1 VHFLRLWHLAAIL
14 LSAPASAQQISIV
27 VVPSL
32 PGGSTY
38 IAADKGY
45 FRDAGLDV
53 KIDHIDSLGKAVAFL
68 ASNHVQVALGGINA
82 GFYNALGQ
90 GLPLVLALEAGST
103 PTYHQILVRP
113 ELKDKIKTPADL
125 KGRTVGLSSLGS
137 TSMYEIAEVL
147 ASAGL
152 TLKDVDGK
160 HLSFA
165 QMATAM
171 ANGALDAAFEVAPFT
186 QRMIEQKIG
195 LPWIDPET
203 YIRTLPMTNI
213 AYIANRDWV
222 TANPDVAHK
231 LFIALARAG
240 RDYCQAY
247 HHGPNRGEVIDI
259 MLREKIATDR
269 GLLDRMDWQA
279 RNPNGEFNLASLV
292 DMQKFFKDAGVID
305 KTAPGDQMVDPS
317 FAKAVAK
324 ELGPFELINKAS
336 PLKGCR

>member
-1 VHFLRLWHLAAIL
+1 LLLCALAAG
-14 LSAPASAQQISIV
+14 PACADPITIAI
-27 VVPSL
+27 VPSL

-53 KIDHIDSLGKAVAFL
+53 VVQRIDSTGKAVAIL
-68 ASNHVQVALGGINA
+68 AANHVQVMLGGINA

-103 PTYHQILVRP
+103 PTYHQVLVRP
-113 ELKDKIKTPADL
+113 DLKDKIKTPADL
-125 KGRTVGLSSLGS
+125 KGRTVALSSVGS
-137 TSMYEIAEVL
+137 TSMYEMSEIL

-152 TLKDVDGK
+152 TLKDIDGK
-160 HLSFA
+160 HLSFS
-165 QMATAM
+165 QMAAAM
-171 ANGALDAAFEVAPFT
+171 TNGAIDAAFEVAPFT

-195 LPWIDPET
+195 VPWINPEQ

-222 TANPDVAHK
+222 KANPDAARK
-231 LFIALARAG
+231 LFVALARAG

-247 HHGPNRGEVIDI
+247 HHGPNRGEVMDI
-259 MLREKIATDR
+259 MLREHIATDR

-279 RNPNGEFNLASLV
+279 RTTDGEFNVASLV
-292 DMQKFFKDAGVID
+292 DMQSFFKNAGIID
-305 KTAPGDQMVDPS
+305 KTAPADRMVDPS

-324 ELGPFELINKAS
+324 ELGPFKLINQAS